1 MDLMDSMVPFLVR
14 NRHTVSALLVSG
26 FQVPSR
32 LDWELWPLSRGSS
45 WWGVG

>member
-14 NRHTVSALLVSG
+14 NRDTVSALL
-26 FQVPSR
+26 FWLQVPPSR
-32 LDWELWPLSRGSS
+32 LDWELWPLSRGSF